1 MKLLVNHSSGN
12 NLGDMAMIEG
22 VVRRLLHIDSGLHL
36 HVKDNSSL
44 PQEMWTWDNVTRVV
58 TANILPEPISRVPLV
73 NRIPYI
79 KRYESQ
85 LKTLGIRC
93 CHALLGRGLNASNFQ
108 MDHSPD
114 GSTLGDWCHE
124 YDAMHFVGMGGF
136 TDIFIDDVWYY
147 CSLVHT
153 FAAQRKPVIFTGQQ
167 IGPIHS
173 RGTYS
178 LIQRALK
185 KAEFVGLREPTDS
198 LKFCKQ
204 ANLSL
209 DHFAVMGDD
218 SFGLPAAISDV
229 VKAFLA
235 SRNLPLKGFIAVNLR
250 IAGYAGDPDQY
261 TNKIAD
267 LLCHLLQKYD
277 LPIVVVPIALDEYD
291 SDITSG
297 HLLAEVIGDDRV
309 QVLDK
314 PEELNAALV
323 KGILG
328 QAYAAIGVS
337 YHFCT
342 FALSQGVPAI
352 CIFDGD
358 YYSQKA
364 KGISKF
370 WGDERLALPLKQLD
384 LDQAI
389 RQVSEVIE
397 DQQLREDLRTR
408 AEKAIQQ
415 WENIFDRKVH
425 QMLCRHQKG

>member
-22 VVRRLLHIDSGLHL
+22 VVRRLLHISSGLHL
-36 HVKDNSSL
+36 HVKDNFSL
-44 PQEMWTWDNVTRVV
+44 PQEMWAWDNVTRVV
-58 TANILPEPISRVPLV
+58 TVNFLPEPIARVPV
-73 NRIPYI
+73 INRIPYI
-79 KRYESQ
+79 KRYEPQ
-85 LKTLGIRC
+85 LKTLSLRC
-93 CHALLGRGLNASNFQ
+93 FHALLGRGLNASNLRL
-108 MDHSPD
+108 DNSLG
-114 GSTLGDWCHE
+114 GSTLGDWCDE

-136 TDIFIDDVWYY
+136 TDIFIRDVWYY

-153 FAAQRKPVIFTGQQ
+153 FVEQRKPVIFTGQQ

-173 RGTYS
+173 RWTQD

-185 KAEFVGLREPTDS
+185 KTEFVGLREPTDS
-198 LKFCKQ
+198 LKFCEQ
-204 ANLSL
+204 ANLDSSR
-209 DHFAVMGDD
+209 FAVMGDD
-218 SFGLPAAISDV
+218 SFGLPAAIAETV
-229 VKAFLA
+229 EAFLS
-235 SRNLPLKGFIAVNLR
+235 SRDLSSKGFIAVNLR
-250 IAGYAGDPDQY
+250 IAGYAGSPDQHIK
-261 TNKIAD
+261 KIAD
-267 LLCHLLQKYD
+267 LLCNLLQKYD

-297 HLLAEVIGDDRV
+297 HLLVEAIGDDRV
-309 QVLDK
+309 KVLDK

-397 DQQLREDLRTR
+397 DQRFREDLPIR
-408 AEKAIQQ
+408 AEEAIRQ

-425 QMLCRHQKG
+425 SILTRY